1 MFTLVGI
8 TSFICLAIN
17 MLFWCSILFIVGIFR
32 LMLPLKFWKKITTK
46 LTILIGESCIYCNN
60 LWIRALHQ
68 PKWNVKGLE
77 KSNLTDWFLA
87 TSNHQSWGDI
97 FLLQYITNRRIPLLR
112 FFMKDILKWIP
123 IVWIVGWS
131 MNMPFLK
138 RYSKEKLNKNPELRG
153 KDIKRMKVSFQGM
166 SLYPGTIFSFAEG
179 TRFTEEKRK
188 SQNSFFLKLLNP
200 KLGGIG
206 IAIAT
211 MPYINILVDFTIKYE
226 SNERSF
232 WDFLCGKM
240 SKANIK
246 VRFIDI
252 PLDFSEKDYSK
263 DQKYRIDLKEW
274 LNEIWKDKELF
285 LN

>member
-1 MFTLVGI
+1 
-8 TSFICLAIN
+8 
-17 MLFWCSILFIVGIFR
+17 
-32 LMLPLKFWKKITTK
+32 
-46 LTILIGESCIYCNN
+46 
-60 LWIRALHQ
+60 
-68 PKWNVKGLE
+68 
-77 KSNLTDWFLA
+77 
-87 TSNHQSWGDI
+87 
-97 FLLQYITNRRIPLLR
+97 
-112 FFMKDILKWIP
+112 MKDILKWIP